1 MEEPRIP
8 INVSARHVH
17 LTQEHVEVLFGKGH
31 QLTVRSKLSQPG
43 QFACE
48 EAVRVVGPK
57 SALNHVR
64 VLGPVRDETQVEIS
78 RTDELALGIDAPIRA
93 SGALDGTP
101 GLRLEGPAGA
111 VDLKRGAIQAARH
124 IHMSPDD
131 ATQFGVKD
139 KDWVMVRVPGGRG
152 IIFDDVLVR
161 VNAQY
166 RLDMHLDTDE
176 GNAADLHPGATGV
189 LFKGPTSVKPE
200 PND

>member
-8 INVSARHVH
+8 ISISARHVH
-17 LTQEHVEVLFGKGH
+17 LTQEHVETLYGKGH
-31 QLTVRSKLSQPG
+31 QLTVRTKLSQPG

-57 SALNHVR
+57 GAINHVR
-64 VLGPVRDETQVEIS
+64 VLGPVRDETQIEIS
-78 RTDELALGIDAPIRA
+78 RTDEISLGIDAPIRP
-93 SGALDGTP
+93 SGSLEGTP

-111 VDLKRGAIQAARH
+111 LDLKRGAIQAARH

-131 ATQFGVKD
+131 AQRFGVKD
-139 KDWVMVRVPGGRG
+139 KDWVMVRVPGERG

-176 GNAADLHPGATGV
+176 GNAADLHPVATG
-189 LFKGPTSVKPE
+189 LLIKGPTPVKPE